1 MVTQKVSKINKA
13 HKDSVF
19 TLLFG
24 DPEKLRGLYNA
35 ITNSNYGPDTQ
46 IEINTLN
53 DALYMNR
60 INDISFTIGKELV
73 ILIEYQSTINENM
86 PLRLLSYIARI
97 YEKIT
102 SDKSIYKKTLIKIPR
117 PQFIVLYN
125 GTDPYPDKEI
135 LKLSEK
141 SN

>member
-1 MVTQKVSKINKA
+1 MATQKVSKINKA
-13 HKDSVF
+13 QKDSVF

-24 DPEKLRGLYNA
+24 DPEKLRDLYNA

-73 ILIEYQSTINENM
+73 IL
-86 PLRLLSYIARI
+86 
-97 YEKIT
+97 
-102 SDKSIYKKTLIKIPR
+102 
-117 PQFIVLYN
+117 
-125 GTDPYPDKEI
+125 
-135 LKLSEK
+135 
-141 SN
+141 